1 MWNIEDKQGFETE
14 SSFDRGQI
22 NIESDFGRVIY
33 ELAKKEENSVFVD
46 IGTWN
51 GLGSTKCFIEAM
63 LFNKK
68 STLLSIEN
76 NIEKFEFAK
85 NKWTNFIQNNNLNV
99 RFINGSLIKNEN
111 VDNWIISNDINLSEE
126 QKYWITIDKSNT
138 QNIIEIDT
146 EKIDI
151 LLIDGSEFTGY
162 LEMMMLK
169 DISNY
174 ILLDDVN
181 SLKNKMSRDYLM
193 QCDDFQ
199 LVFEDLNSRGGYSV
213 FKKK

>member
-68 STLLSIEN
+68 
-76 NIEKFEFAK
+76 EFAGQ
-85 NKWTNFIQNNNLNV
+85 I
-99 RFINGSLIKNEN
+99 
-111 VDNWIISNDINLSEE
+111 
-126 QKYWITIDKSNT
+126 
-138 QNIIEIDT
+138 
-146 EKIDI
+146 
-151 LLIDGSEFTGY
+151 
-162 LEMMMLK
+162 
-169 DISNY
+169 
-174 ILLDDVN
+174 
-181 SLKNKMSRDYLM
+181 
-193 QCDDFQ
+193 
-199 LVFEDLNSRGGYSV
+199 
-213 FKKK
+213 